1 MLKLEHPVHPA
12 LIQVGVAIATV
23 AAFAA
28 VVLQAPV
35 GVRLVASAVLVIVP
49 GIGLARLLLPRNE
62 TRGVDGA
69 LVIPLSIVLGILVW
83 LGAAMGLHAFGVKLG
98 PTAIALTLSGVG
110 LILAGLAMRSG
121 ARRPVAVR
129 GAPVSSRCR
138 TAAAVVTTAA
148 LLTGATAA
156 AIALIPTP
164 TAPYTTVV
172 FTDDTPFGDRVPV
185 AAAGSPVR
193 LEWVV
198 RGFGQ
203 NLSPALTSVR
213 LAVDGVPIRDLA
225 VDMSPDTADESAAIS
240 GAVTFPAPVVPGRHT
255 VDLFVQPTAQDGSDV
270 PGPGYVSTP
279 LEVTA

>member
-1 MLKLEHPVHPA
+1 MLKLENPV

-28 VVLQAPV
+28 VALQAPV
-35 GVRLVASAVLVIVP
+35 GVRIVASAVLVIAP
-49 GIGLARLLLPRNE
+49 GIGLARLLLPRRE
-62 TRGVDGA
+62 IRGSDGA
-69 LVIPLSIVLGILVW
+69 LVIPLSIVLGMLVW

-98 PTAIALTLSGVG
+98 PTAIALTLTGVG
-110 LILAGLAMRSG
+110 LILAGLAIRSG
-121 ARRPVAVR
+121 VRRPEAVR
-129 GAPVSSRCR
+129 EAPAVGRYR

-164 TAPYTTVV
+164 TAPYTTVA

-185 AAAGSPVR
+185 AAAGSTVR

-203 NLSPALTSVR
+203 HLSPALTSVR
-213 LAVDGVPIRDLA
+213 LAVDGVPISDVA
-225 VDMSPDTADESAAIS
+225 VDMSPDTTDASASIS
-240 GAVTFPAPVVPGRHT
+240 GAVTFPAPVVPGRHI

>member
-1 MLKLEHPVHPA
+1 
-12 LIQVGVAIATV
+12 
-23 AAFAA
+23 
-28 VVLQAPV
+28 
-35 GVRLVASAVLVIVP
+35 
-49 GIGLARLLLPRNE
+49 
-62 TRGVDGA
+62 
-69 LVIPLSIVLGILVW
+69 
-83 LGAAMGLHAFGVKLG
+83 MG
-98 PTAIALTLSGVG
+98 
-110 LILAGLAMRSG
+110 RY
-121 ARRPVAVR
+121 
-129 GAPVSSRCR
+129 R

-164 TAPYTTVV
+164 TAPYTTVA

-185 AAAGSPVR
+185 AAAGSTVR

-203 NLSPALTSVR
+203 HLSPALTSVR
-213 LAVDGVPIRDLA
+213 LAVDGVPISDVA
-225 VDMSPDTADESAAIS
+225 VDMSPDTTDASASIS
-240 GAVTFPAPVVPGRHT
+240 GAVTFPAPVVPGRHI

>member
-12 LIQVGVAIATV
+12 LIQVGVALATA

-28 VVLQAPV
+28 VALQAPV
-35 GVRLVASAVLVIVP
+35 GVRLVASTVLVIVP

-62 TRGVDGA
+62 TRDPDGA
-69 LVIPLSIVLGILVW
+69 LVIPLSIVLGMLVW

-98 PTAIALTLSGVG
+98 PTAIALTLTGVG

-121 ARRPVAVR
+121 ARRPAAVP
-129 GAPVSSRCR
+129 GAAVVGRYR

-156 AIALIPTP
+156 AIALIPTQ
-164 TAPYTTVV
+164 TTPYTTVA
-172 FTDDTPFGDRVPV
+172 FTDDTPFGDRVPA

-213 LAVDGVPIRDLA
+213 LAVDGVPISDVA

-240 GAVTFPAPVVPGRHT
+240 GAVTFAAPVVPGRHT